1 MASDTLDAVDAGA
14 SVAAS
19 GDEGTAT
26 EEAAAPNEAR
36 SHLKRMAA
44 ISVWNSVLLHVNET
58 LLPGFARHHIGRL
71 ARSVASGLR
80 VEVQTAWGSRIP
92 STIILR
98 LQIRNGDDIIDF
110 AVINLPMGQT
120 KLPLTTDYLHATDE
134 SLMKDT
140 FPDPRMDHFGAAHSR
155 FRNQDLGYFKTIEPT
170 AEISSFIKHTSTTI
184 VRVTAAV
191 EAHEFTIMYPSH
203 FWDHIHRLPASLQRV
218 AKNIKSLFDSMNPE
232 EQVSLQVT
240 FPFSPNWEKDWHVF
254 FTDER
259 KVNAEILDIASLCNG
274 SEWTPKT
281 NDEEEYGMFGTHL
294 PTAYLM
300 AVSLK
305 NVRDFLPDTG
315 AKVNVYLRDIAQ
327 NGYTLPKPQTSKGE
341 TYLIADSITCSL
353 LNTDW
358 KADQQIGH
366 KFGFD
371 HPDRAELVTELFP
384 SMAAVELEPYLP
396 MPDKDD
402 PEHQEARKVAASL
415 RLRDDEDHIA
425 CFWRVHSWLRPL
437 LCVAPKTRYHEPYSG
452 HRLALPPGISADVA
466 LFYVEVPRQ
475 RDWPRDLKKPP
486 MSVDIPDMSPPTDLQ
501 LFLANAFENQ
511 DEVVRA
517 EIRHSFDAELYDE
530 EGLTLS
536 LKGTLGFNHVAD
548 DWLKSMVKASDLPK
562 TDRADLSQGQSDNG
576 MTVEDQTETTMYEGE
591 ASNLTVSFAKSLSSR
606 LAAQDSVTRTT
617 QLKQMAEVEANSREG
632 VCD

>member
-1 MASDTLDAVDAGA
+1 MASDSLDTVEAST

-19 GDEGTAT
+19 GDEANGT
-26 EEAAAPNEAR
+26 EEVAAPKEAR
-36 SHLKRMAA
+36 SNLKRMAA

-58 LLPGFARHHIGRL
+58 LLPGFARHHVGRM
-71 ARSVASGLR
+71 ARSVAPGLR

-98 LQIRNGDDIIDF
+98 LQIRNGDDISDF

-120 KLPLTTDYLHATDE
+120 KLPLTADYLDATDE

-140 FPDPRMDHFGAAHSR
+140 FPDPRTDHFGAAHSR

-184 VRVTAAV
+184 VRVTTAV

-274 SEWTPKT
+274 HIEDLDYSKMLSGQ
-281 NDEEEYGMFGTHL
+281 YGMFGTHF

-425 CFWRVHSWLRPL
+425 RFWRVHSWLRPL

-452 HRLALPPGISADVA
+452 YRLDLPPGVSADVA

-486 MSVDIPDMSPPTDLQ
+486 MRVDVPDMSPPTDLQ
-501 LFLANAFENQ
+501 SFLANAFENQ
-511 DEVVRA
+511 DEVIRA
-517 EIRHSFDAELYDE
+517 EIRYYFDAEQYEE
-530 EGLTLS
+530 EGLALS
-536 LKGTLGFNHVAD
+536 FKRSLSSTHMAD
-548 DWLKSMVKASDLPK
+548 NWLKSLAKASDLSK
-562 TDRADLSQGQSDNG
+562 TDRTNLSQGQSDNG
-576 MTVEDQTETTMYEGE
+576 MTVEDQTEATMYEGE
-591 ASNLTVSFAKSLSSR
+591 ASNLTMSFAKSLSSR
-606 LAAQDSVTRTT
+606 PAAQDSVTRTP
-617 QLKQMAEVEANSREG
+617 QLKQMAEVEASSRE
-632 VCD
+632 